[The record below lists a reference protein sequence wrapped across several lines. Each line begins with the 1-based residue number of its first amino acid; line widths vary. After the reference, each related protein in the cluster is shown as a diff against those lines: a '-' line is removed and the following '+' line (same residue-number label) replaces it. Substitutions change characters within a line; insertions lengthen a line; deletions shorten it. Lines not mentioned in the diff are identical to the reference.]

1 VACTVAQSK
10 HGQQSVFPAVAQNTY
25 FVDSTGGCWIGRDEI
40 EKQFEVLFPLY
51 SKKNVTFVARR
62 YLFESLSI
70 SACNK
75 TSPFTILASGPLS
88 SEELLWPLCLF
99 PMRYGV

>member
-1 VACTVAQSK
+1 MNK
-10 HGQQSVFPAVAQNTY
+10 
-25 FVDSTGGCWIGRDEI
+25 FV
-40 EKQFEVLFPLY
+40 KV
-51 SKKNVTFVARR
+51 
-62 YLFESLSI
+62 I

-75 TSPFTILASGPLS
+75 TSPCTILASGPLS